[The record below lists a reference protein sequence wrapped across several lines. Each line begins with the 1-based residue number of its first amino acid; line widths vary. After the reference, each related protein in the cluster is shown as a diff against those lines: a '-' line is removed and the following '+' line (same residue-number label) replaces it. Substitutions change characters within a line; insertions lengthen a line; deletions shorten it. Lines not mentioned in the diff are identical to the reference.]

1 MPGAIEKMLQ
11 EIEMLLNTI
20 SAVREFSRSRFRSF
34 CWTWFGHPDQGTSCI
49 EICAIRSLHQLKT
62 LSLPAPTHRGQSATS
77 NWWGFEQFFRTLG
90 EAAGVESEKPD
101 PSAVSW

>member
-34 CWTWFGHPDQGTSCI
+34 C
-49 EICAIRSLHQLKT
+49 
-62 LSLPAPTHRGQSATS
+62 
-77 NWWGFEQFFRTLG
+77 
-90 EAAGVESEKPD
+90 
-101 PSAVSW
+101 